1 MSEKK
6 ILCMEMESPCVKC
19 GSNLC
24 SICVAIKRYKSWP
37 TREQAIKKM
46 AKAFCSLY
54 SECSVCAFKDNP
66 KECKALLKRSDFYE
80 QAEAALNAL
89 LEGKDDER

>member
-1 MSEKK
+1 MSEKR
-6 ILCMEMESPCVKC
+6 ILCFEMPLDCRKCREDVFLSRCEICSPVKNKWC
-19 GSNLC
+19 
-24 SICVAIKRYKSWP
+24 I
-37 TREQAIKKM
+37 REQAIEKM

-54 SECSVCAFKDNP
+54 SECSVCAFRDNP

-89 LEGKDDER
+89 LENKE